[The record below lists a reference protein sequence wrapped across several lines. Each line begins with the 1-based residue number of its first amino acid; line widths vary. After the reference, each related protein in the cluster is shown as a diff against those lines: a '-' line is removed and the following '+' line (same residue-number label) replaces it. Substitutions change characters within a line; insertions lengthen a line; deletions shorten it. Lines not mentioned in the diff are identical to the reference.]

1 MFELLVL
8 GAVFLLIAVRQVG
21 GFRLEIWQVMCGGA
35 AAVLLAGRISPAEAL
50 SAIDADVMLFL
61 LGMFAAGQVLELS
74 GWLAHA
80 EYELFKRAGTEQGLL
95 LVLVF
100 FMGAA
105 SALLMNDTLA
115 IAGTPVV
122 LLLARKHGIAPK
134 ALLLALAFSVTVGSV
149 MSPIGNPQNLLI
161 AVRGGVSAP
170 FLTFLKYLALPTLI
184 NLWAV
189 FLLVRYFYPEEFTLC
204 PLRHSQEPVRDRELA
219 RLARATVWTLCAAI
233 AAKIILVS
241 LNPAWD
247 FRLTWIAL
255 AAAAPGLLFSPRRFE
270 ILKKT
275 DWSTLAF
282 FAAMFVLMR
291 AVWNTGFFQGL
302 IEASGADVT
311 GLGPIMAVSAGLSQF
326 ISNVP
331 LVALYL
337 PLLEHAGAGAEA
349 LMALAAASTVAGNL
363 LILGAA
369 SNVIIIQAAEKRSG
383 ETITLLEFAR
393 IGVPLTAV
401 NLLVYWLFLRFF

>member
-302 IEASGADVT
+302 IEASGTDVT